1 MSDKVPPLGMDW
13 GLPRQEPIRASVRS
27 NDAMLQLECAAC
39 QEQYYSLMVIAA
51 CGVPELTDQ
60 LSLGVKSIL
69 SVDHWSIHPFLRSG
83 SMSCLSVLA
92 NHVAYT
98 VDRGTATVISK

>member
-1 MSDKVPPLGMDW
+1 MPPLGMDW

-27 NDAMLQLECAAC
+27 NDAMLQSECAAC
-39 QEQYYSLMVIAA
+39 QEQYY
-51 CGVPELTDQ
+51 
-60 LSLGVKSIL
+60 
-69 SVDHWSIHPFLRSG
+69 

>member
-1 MSDKVPPLGMDW
+1 MPPLGMDW

-69 SVDHWSIHPFLRSG
+69 SVDHWSIHPFFAQRQHVLLVSACQSRSIYSG
-83 SMSCLSVLA
+83 SWNSYR
-92 NHVAYT
+92 N
-98 VDRGTATVISK
+98 